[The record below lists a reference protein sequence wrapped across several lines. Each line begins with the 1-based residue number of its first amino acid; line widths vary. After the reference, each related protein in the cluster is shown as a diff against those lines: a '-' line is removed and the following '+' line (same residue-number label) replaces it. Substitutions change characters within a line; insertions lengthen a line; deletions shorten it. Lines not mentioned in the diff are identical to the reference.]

1 MPAQLKKGEY
11 QALARKYRPRT
22 FAEVVGQR
30 HVIAALSHAV
40 DAGRVHHACLL
51 TGTRGIGKTT
61 IARILARCL
70 ECEHGVSSTPCGEC
84 TACREI
90 SSGVF
95 PDVVE
100 IDAASQTRVD
110 DTRQLLEN
118 TRYPPVRGRYKIYI
132 IDEVHMLTSSSFNA
146 LLKTLEEPP
155 DYVKFI
161 LATTDP
167 RKIPAT
173 VLSRCMQF
181 QLMAL
186 TREEIFERITRIAA
200 LEDVPCEPEAAQLLA
215 GAARGSMRDAL
226 SLCDQALALGAG
238 ELRHD
243 SVQAMLGNV
252 GDNLIR
258 TLMDLLAPDSAAE
271 LSSVLEE
278 VHRTAPAYSSLLDT
292 LATAFHDLALY
303 QMTGGSRLNLF
314 SMPKN
319 FLESY
324 AGVFSADSLQLYYQ
338 CALQG
343 MEEFRV
349 FPDGAAVFDMALL
362 RMLAFTPEKK
372 KRG

>member
-1 MPAQLKKGEY
+1 MPGQPREEY

-30 HVIAALSHAV
+30 HVIGALTHAV
-40 DAGRVHHACLL
+40 ESGKVHHACLL

-61 IARILARCL
+61 IARILAKCL
-70 ECEHGVSSTPCGEC
+70 ECAQGVTATPCGEC
-84 TACREI
+84 EACTEI
-90 SSGVF
+90 SRGIF

-118 TRYPPVRGRYKIYI
+118 TLYPPVRGRYKIYI

-155 DYVKFI
+155 FYVKFI

-173 VLSRCMQF
+173 VLSRCLQF
-181 QLMAL
+181 QLKAL
-186 TREEIFERITRIAA
+186 APEEIAERITKIAG
-200 LEDVPCEPEAAQLLA
+200 LEGIECEPEAVQLLA
-215 GAARGSMRDAL
+215 RAARGSMRDAL
-226 SLCDQALALGAG
+226 SLCDQAVALGAG
-238 ELRHD
+238 ALRHECVL
-243 SVQAMLGNV
+243 SMMGNV
-252 GDNLIR
+252 GDAMLC
-258 TLMDLLAPDSAAE
+258 TLMDLLSPGSERSLQD
-271 LSSVLEE
+271 VLDE
-278 VHRTAPAYSSLLDT
+278 VHKTAPNYSSLFDT

-303 QMTGGSRLNLF
+303 QMTGGSRLNIF
-314 SMPKN
+314 SMPKS

-324 AGVFSADSLQLYYQ
+324 ASVFNAEMLQLYYQ

-343 MEEFRV
+343 MEEYRV
-349 FPDGAAVFDMALL
+349 FPDGAAAFDMALL